1 MKIPFDQLQP
11 DTLTQVIETYI
22 TQQGMDQFDT
32 QYSLESKVAQVR
44 LQLEKKTLVLVFDPM
59 TESCNI
65 ITKEQLR
72 QYNDPHREI
81 DL

>member
-1 MKIPFDQLQP
+1 MKIPFEQLQP

-32 QYSLESKVAQVR
+32 QYSLDAKVAQVR
-44 LQLEKKTLVLVFDPM
+44 LQLEKKRLVLVFDPM
-59 TESCNI
+59 TETCNI
-65 ITKEQLR
+65 ITNEQLR

-81 DL
+81 DQ

>member
-1 MKIPFDQLQP
+1 MIIPFEQLQP
-11 DTLTQVIETYI
+11 DTLTQVIEAYI
-22 TQQGMDQFDT
+22 MQQGMDQFDT
-32 QYSLESKVAQVR
+32 QYSLDSKVAQVR
-44 LQLEKKTLVLVFDPM
+44 LQLEKKRLVLVFDAI

-81 DL
+81 DE

>member
-1 MKIPFDQLQP
+1 MIIPFEQLQP
-11 DTLTQVIETYI
+11 ETLTQVIEAYI
-22 TQQGMDQFDT
+22 MQQGMDQFDT
-32 QYSLESKVAQVR
+32 QYSLDSKVAQVR
-44 LQLEKKTLVLVFDPM
+44 LQLEKKRLVLVFDAI

-81 DL
+81 DE

>member
-1 MKIPFDQLQP
+1 MKIPFEQLQP

-32 QYSLESKVAQVR
+32 QYSLDAKVAQVR
-44 LQLEKKTLVLVFDPM
+44 LQLEKKKLVLVFDPM
-59 TESCNI
+59 TETCNI
-65 ITKEQLR
+65 ITNEQLR